1 VAVELTEYRVA
12 VAPVSEPAGRVTFAV
27 ANDGAI
33 PHELVLMRTARRAAE
48 LPAAARADARARV
61 ARLGQDVLGVG
72 AKKDLTLELGA
83 GHYALICNLPGHYQG
98 GMHADFAVK

>member
-1 VAVELTEYRVA
+1 VA
-12 VAPVSEPAGRVTFAV
+12 VAPAAEPAGKVTFAV

-33 PHELVLMRTARRAAE
+33 PHELVLLRTARRAAE